1 MEARIHALAAQILS
15 ADHMRSFVALDLKAK
30 LVGVATLAHIGGETE
45 VRDACLK
52 ALQSIA

>member
-15 ADHMRSFVALDLKAK
+15 ADQMRSFVALDLKAQ